1 MLQKLILKKEKLEE
15 FIKNKEP
22 LEFGHTLYSQIGGQI
37 EAGFVIGGFYE
48 DKIEDDILGKYID
61 TYIATKA
68 IKL

>member
-1 MLQKLILKKEKLEE
+1 M
-15 FIKNKEP
+15 
-22 LEFGHTLYSQIGGQI
+22 EFGHTLYSQIEGQI

-48 DKIEDDILGKYID
+48 DKIEDYILGKYID